1 MPAFT
6 RRLSSECPADII
18 TVSVLD
24 LVPIA
29 AVIAFEILIIIQFP
43 LCSARHASKLGPMQA
58 ILLKFD
64 R

>member
-1 MPAFT
+1 
-6 RRLSSECPADII
+6 
-18 TVSVLD
+18 
-24 LVPIA
+24 VPIA